1 MMAID
6 WEKCSSTKFSIF
18 ATYNAKLSERFVN
31 MTVILYSIAAILTST
46 KIFVKHMDSGNAS
59 NVSTRLLIVEMDLP
73 FDTNQRFVYGSVI
86 IIQFLHLL
94 LCSNVMGVFNALLI
108 NLILHIGGQI
118 DILRESLKGI
128 VPKKDK
134 DSSSH
139 FTVNEVIK
147 KHQKIITFSEHIEHL
162 YSYIAMV
169 LFVSDILVICCLGST
184 IVASIGR
191 PDVLKNI
198 IRVLLFYFVMNMEAF
213 VFCFAGEYLSAKN
226 KSIGDAA
233 YASLWYESDS
243 RTNRIILFLI
253 MRSQNELTITIG
265 KIMNLS
271 LEQFTSIIKTS
282 VSYISV
288 LLAMC

>member
-31 MTVILYSIAAILTST
+31 MTVILYSIAAILTGT
-46 KIFVKHMDSGNAS
+46 KIFIKHMDSGNAS

-73 FDTNQRFVYGSVI
+73 FDTNQRFVYESVI
-86 IIQFLHLL
+86 IIQFFHLF

-118 DILRESLKGI
+118 DILRESLIGI
-128 VPKKDK
+128 IPKKDR
-134 DSSSH
+134 DSSNH
-139 FTVNEVIK
+139 FTIKEIIK

-169 LFVSDILVICCLGST
+169 LFVSDILIICCLGST

-198 IRVLLFYFVMNMEAF
+198 IRVVLFYFVMNMEAF
-213 VFCFAGEYLSAKN
+213 VFCFAGEYLSAK
-226 KSIGDAA
+226 
-233 YASLWYESDS
+233 
-243 RTNRIILFLI
+243 
-253 MRSQNELTITIG
+253 
-265 KIMNLS
+265 
-271 LEQFTSIIKTS
+271 IIKTS
-282 VSYISV
+282 GSYISI